1 MASFESSSSQIENR
15 RNRLAGNPHNVGGI
29 AGCPAMTNYQYWRAR
44 FEREGMESA
53 PCAVNPYK
61 PGTLAS
67 NAWIDGRA
75 YVAAIREGAPA

>member
-44 FEREGMESA
+44 FEREGMNA
-53 PCAVNPYK
+53 KPGAANPYR
-61 PGTLAS
+61 PETLAA
-67 NAWIDGRA
+67 NAWNDGRA
-75 YVAAIREGAPA
+75 YAAEREGETA